1 MSKVIPTASQ
11 VCFKK
16 TLELTIS
23 LASQVV
29 WKQLTTDFR
38 KPVLMHRHLLSEAEQ
53 PVTFALAT
61 QVKAHSAESFNT
73 VSFCKY
79 TNALFHTTYGE
90 LFDIQQS
97 ECISGLPRS
106 RTQGLSAAVAKP

>member
-1 MSKVIPTASQ
+1 
-11 VCFKK
+11 
-16 TLELTIS
+16 
-23 LASQVV
+23 
-29 WKQLTTDFR
+29 
-38 KPVLMHRHLLSEAEQ
+38 MHRHLLSEAEQ

-79 TNALFHTTYGE
+79 THALFHTTYGE

-97 ECISGLPRS
+97 ECISRLPRS
-106 RTQGLSAAVAKP
+106 RTQGLSAAMAKP